1 MSVLDKIITLR
12 ENRTTSAIVFFS
24 RMRTVIMTLPLSDNK
39 LYQRGI
45 IFLPRTGIKV
55 IILKEPPPGKLSVN
69 SFKVVF
75 LG

>member
-1 MSVLDKIITLR
+1 
-12 ENRTTSAIVFFS
+12 
-24 RMRTVIMTLPLSDNK
+24 MTLPLSDNK